1 MIWVATTLF
10 LILISVSWLYAK
22 TSFSITAATVS
33 FLATNNKRVILYFE
47 KIVNIKEDAGAGM
60 DETGNTFF
68 LRYAILYKSKESH
81 IEEVKCDIYPLDEK
95 KWQQFIEKL
104 TASNPQVTV
113 S

>member
-1 MIWVATTLF
+1 MIWVATTLL

-33 FLATNNKRVILYFE
+33 FLATNNKKVILHFE
-47 KIVNIKEDAGAGM
+47 KIVSIKEHVGAGE

-68 LRYAILYKSKESH
+68 LRYGILYKSKEGRL
-81 IEEVKCDIYPLDEK
+81 EEVKCDVYPHDEK

-104 TASNPQVTV
+104 TAANPQVTV